1 MKTELLVSQYL
12 DTHYPEP
19 EPPGPGLLQTVF
31 EFAKTASKNVAGLTK
46 QFWLKES
53 NKSKLGEFKE

>member
-12 DTHYPEP
+12 DIHYPKSEFS
-19 EPPGPGLLQTVF
+19 GPGLFQKVF
-31 EFAKTASKNVAGLTK
+31 EFAKTASNNVAGLTK

-53 NKSKLGEFKE
+53 TNAKLGEF